1 MKYWLIL
8 PLMACLVT
16 ISPAQQLIVSD
27 SSGWNSLKE
36 GDFLSFKISST
47 DSISPRFT
55 LQGADSL
62 QIQLDTLG
70 TFFWKPG
77 FGLVSRLEKQKEINV
92 ILQAE
97 WKDGRRVTRSLNF
110 IVLHQNRPPVVEDLP
125 IFYVRQS
132 SANSYKISAQYV
144 NDPDGDP
151 LVFKSI
157 QSQLP
162 EGVVLSSQGL
172 LTWTPSRNQFNAL
185 KNTPLT
191 VEFIVQDQPTKTET
205 KGKIKVAQ
213 TQLDLPPEML
223 LVPGDTVL
231 TIKEDE
237 RVNFKIYVSDPNGDE
252 NLNNVGFVCSDSR
265 VTEKSFTQNTSVQAE
280 FTWSPGY
287 YFVEEVEK
295 VKSVEIIFF
304 AIDKSNNRVERKVI
318 VKVQDTENLEEKD
331 KLLYQK
337 YKNTLIQA
345 KSLIDLLDENQTK
358 LNKSYKQA
366 KKGKKNR
373 SILNASLGAATGL
386 SPVVLETDQSKMVS
400 AIGGTTV
407 LTMGTLEA
415 TEVIGKSKND
425 ITDKL
430 KVNVEIRNQLQVEG
444 DNFARKYALKSTRRS
459 KEFDPDRD
467 KFLPIVNNQ
476 KLVLLELDASKPS
489 VRNYDNKDLKKTF
502 PQRSGRAVYC
512 TGLENRRTFTGSGGS
527 NPSSSA
533 IEQVKSPEFLGT
545 FLFWLTM
552 E

>member
-1 MKYWLIL
+1 
-8 PLMACLVT
+8 
-16 ISPAQQLIVSD
+16 
-27 SSGWNSLKE
+27 
-36 GDFLSFKISST
+36 
-47 DSISPRFT
+47 
-55 LQGADSL
+55 
-62 QIQLDTLG
+62 
-70 TFFWKPG
+70 
-77 FGLVSRLEKQKEINV
+77 
-92 ILQAE
+92 
-97 WKDGRRVTRSLNF
+97 
-110 IVLHQNRPPVVEDLP
+110 
-125 IFYVRQS
+125 
-132 SANSYKISAQYV
+132 
-144 NDPDGDP
+144 
-151 LVFKSI
+151 
-157 QSQLP
+157 
-162 EGVVLSSQGL
+162 
-172 LTWTPSRNQFNAL
+172 
-185 KNTPLT
+185 
-191 VEFIVQDQPTKTET
+191 
-205 KGKIKVAQ
+205 
-213 TQLDLPPEML
+213 LDLPPEML

-358 LNKSYKQA
+358 LNKAYKQA

-502 PQRSGRAVYC
+502 PD
-512 TGLENRRTFTGSGGS
+512 F
-527 NPSSSA
+527 
-533 IEQVKSPEFLGT
+533 IEQ
-545 FLFWLTM
+545 
-552 E
+552 

>member
-1 MKYWLIL
+1 
-8 PLMACLVT
+8 
-16 ISPAQQLIVSD
+16 
-27 SSGWNSLKE
+27 
-36 GDFLSFKISST
+36 
-47 DSISPRFT
+47 

-77 FGLVSRLEKQKEINV
+77 FGLVSRLEKQKEINI

-373 SILNASLGAATGL
+373 SILNASLGAATG
-386 SPVVLETDQSKMVS
+386 S
-400 AIGGTTV
+400 I
-407 LTMGTLEA
+407 
-415 TEVIGKSKND
+415 
-425 ITDKL
+425 
-430 KVNVEIRNQLQVEG
+430 
-444 DNFARKYALKSTRRS
+444 
-459 KEFDPDRD
+459 
-467 KFLPIVNNQ
+467 
-476 KLVLLELDASKPS
+476 
-489 VRNYDNKDLKKTF
+489 
-502 PQRSGRAVYC
+502 
-512 TGLENRRTFTGSGGS
+512 SGGLRNGS
-527 NPSSSA
+527 
-533 IEQVKSPEFLGT
+533 I
-545 FLFWLTM
+545 
-552 E
+552 